1 MIVKET
7 LLYIISGVA
16 SVVITL
22 IIYYFCVFIFLDAND
37 AFELQVANVLSWFVA
52 VVFVYFTNRKYV
64 FCSSNPKIIREMF
77 GFLLSRLFTL
87 LVDMAIMFAFVSFA
101 HFDDKIFKIISQ
113 IIVIVLN
120 YIISK
125 FLIFNK
131 KVNK

>member
-1 MIVKET
+1 MIIKET
-7 LLYIISGVA
+7 FLYIISGIA
-16 SVVITL
+16 SVAITL
-22 IIYYFCVFIFLDAND
+22 IVYYFCVFTFLDAND

-87 LVDMAIMFAFVSFA
+87 LVDMAIMFVFVSLA

-113 IIVIVLN
+113 VIVVVLN
-120 YIISK
+120 YIK
-125 FLIFNK
+125 PKGKRNRAK
-131 KVNK
+131 KLF

>member
-87 LVDMAIMFAFVSFA
+87 LVDMAIMFVFVSLA

>member
-1 MIVKET
+1 
-7 LLYIISGVA
+7 
-16 SVVITL
+16 
-22 IIYYFCVFIFLDAND
+22 
-37 AFELQVANVLSWFVA
+37 
-52 VVFVYFTNRKYV
+52 
-64 FCSSNPKIIREMF
+64 MF

-87 LVDMAIMFAFVSFA
+87 LVDMAIMFVFVSLA

-113 IIVIVLN
+113 VIVVVLN